1 MPSEARAGRRP
12 WPRTC
17 AALAAWLVLVLAPG
31 RGTAEPIE
39 RILAVVDGRPLMLSD
54 VRLLER
60 LRGLAPAAA
69 LEILIDEALM
79 FREAS
84 RLPASLATAGDAEHA
99 YASLLERL
107 GEPAGALEDGLKRL
121 ARRES
126 AILKYV
132 AFRFGPQVRVDDATL
147 RAAYEARQAQQP
159 EAPPFEDVAAEL
171 RQRLER
177 DELDLKVD
185 AWVRELREGAGIVY
199 IPEPAPTAARPQ
211 G

>member
-1 MPSEARAGRRP
+1 MPSEARAGRRQ
-12 WPRTC
+12 WPRAC

-31 RGTAEPIE
+31 RGAAEPIE
-39 RILAVVDGRPLMLSD
+39 RILAVVDGRRQAPQPLQQPH
-54 VRLLER
+54 VAEHER
-60 LRGLAPAAA
+60 PAAA
-69 LEILIDEALM
+69 LEVLIDEALM

-84 RLPASLATAGDAEHA
+84 RLPASLATARDAEHA

-107 GEPAGALEDGLKRL
+107 GEPAGALEDGLRRL

-185 AWVRELREGAGIVY
+185 AWVRELREGAEIVY
-199 IPEPAPTAARPQ
+199 IPEPAPTAPRPQ
-211 G
+211 D